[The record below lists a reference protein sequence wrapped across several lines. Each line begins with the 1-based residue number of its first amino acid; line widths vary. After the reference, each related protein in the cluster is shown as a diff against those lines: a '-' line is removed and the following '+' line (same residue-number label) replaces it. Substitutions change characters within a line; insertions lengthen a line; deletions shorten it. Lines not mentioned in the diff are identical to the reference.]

1 MPASLSFDTTRW
13 SVIAAA
19 RGTDPEAARAALS
32 TLCEAYWYPL
42 YAFIRRW
49 GADPD
54 AARDLTQAFLTSL
67 LERRD
72 IEQVRPERGR
82 FRTFLLA
89 SVKHFLLNEA
99 VRSRAMKRGG
109 GVPLLPL
116 AFDEAEGR
124 YQFEPVDETTPETL
138 YERRWALTV
147 LERVIATVQAKW
159 HDAGRDAEFGL
170 LKASLL
176 GEGPS
181 GGYAAAAHELLDFAD
196 PFELGQQRLHLGV
209 VRTLRLH
216 RAEQGGRLLEVAGL
230 QARQPGGKPRLQQSL
245 GAERLQ
251 RRILRVAREQFV
263 GDGRGAREVARVEQ
277 RLQAALVRAGQM
289 QPDRERRD
297 QHRER

>member
-1 MPASLSFDTTRW
+1 MSFDTTRW

-42 YAFIRRW
+42 YAFIRHW

-54 AARDLTQAFLTSL
+54 AARDLTQAFFTSL
-67 LERRD
+67 LERGD

-89 SVKHFLLNEA
+89 SVKHFLLNQA

-109 GVPLLPL
+109 GVAPLPL
-116 AFDEAEGR
+116 AFDDAEGR

-147 LERVIATVQAKW
+147 LERVIATVQSKW
-159 HDAGRDAEFGL
+159 QEAGRGAEFDV

-181 GGYAAAAHELLDFAD
+181 GGYAAAAHELGSTEGAVKVAVYRLRKTFRTELRAAIAETVSDPAD
-196 PFELGQQRLHLGV
+196 VEEELRYLERALG
-209 VRTLRLH
+209 
-216 RAEQGGRLLEVAGL
+216 
-230 QARQPGGKPRLQQSL
+230 S
-245 GAERLQ
+245 
-251 RRILRVAREQFV
+251 
-263 GDGRGAREVARVEQ
+263 
-277 RLQAALVRAGQM
+277 
-289 QPDRERRD
+289 
-297 QHRER
+297 